1 MAGQSGSTNRRGE
14 GRKVSGRFIVVD
26 GGEGAGKTTQ
36 LAFMHAFLERAGKR
50 VISTREPGGTALG
63 EAIRALLLDH
73 RHGDMALTAET
84 LLVFAAR
91 AEHLERVIR
100 PALVA
105 GYWVLCDRFTDA
117 TYAYQGGGRGLPSA
131 DIAVLETWVQG
142 DLKPDLTLLFDL
154 PVAVGLERAGRRG
167 AADRF
172 ERETIEFHNAVRAGF
187 ITIARM
193 HPERCVVIDASEGA
207 DQVFVNLRKACI
219 ARHHAHRLRTLPR
232 KYKCE
237 FHISFLAPSTS
248 GWSL

>member
-26 GGEGAGKTTQ
+26 GGEGAAKTTQ

-154 PVAVGLERAGRRG
+154 PVAVGLKRAGRRG
-167 AADRF
+167 APDRF
-172 ERETIEFHNAVRAGF
+172 EREQAAFFERVRAVYSERARQQPERYRIVDADRPLDAVRVEVETVLADWL
-187 ITIARM
+187 
-193 HPERCVVIDASEGA
+193 ERCG
-207 DQVFVNLRKACI
+207 
-219 ARHHAHRLRTLPR
+219 
-232 KYKCE
+232 
-237 FHISFLAPSTS
+237 
-248 GWSL
+248 G